1 MLPDKLIL
9 ISGHKGG
16 VVTKAASLH
25 DNLAEGIT
33 V

>member
-1 MLPDKLIL
+1 MLPGKVIL

-16 VVTKAASLH
+16 VVTKGASLH
-25 DNLAEGIT
+25 NNLAEAMT